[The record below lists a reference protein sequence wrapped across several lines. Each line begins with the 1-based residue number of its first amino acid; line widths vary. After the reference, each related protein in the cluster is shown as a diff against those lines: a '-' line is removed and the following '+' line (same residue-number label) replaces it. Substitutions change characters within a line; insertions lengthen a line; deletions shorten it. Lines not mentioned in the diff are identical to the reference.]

1 MLLKTD
7 PRRLR
12 LPRKPSQS
20 KPSRKNSRRRSS
32 VPSSTMGGHNDPFED
47 CTEVR
52 TTDGVSC
59 RKSSVTRSTSV
70 DEESDVEV
78 NQSLKLSTNSILI
91 ERNKSI
97 STQSISTDASVVD
110 QSELDSTKDNERDR
124 NVLLYDSLNQSKV
137 EADYEHQYQQN
148 LKFSRIANTFG
159 SENGHA
165 FFRFHQSI
173 NMDSGLSFEEPVD
186 LDEETILVYRLR
198 RMVPPGKHGYV
209 FSVGYDFETN
219 VETEGANAVIDQSQ
233 PNNVK
238 TSVLNTESI
247 ERARSN
253 GLSLPKVINTINVP
267 KCDFAVRDNDSE
279 FVKSLPTAVMLRS
292 LLCHPVNPKPRIRS
306 MPTLGNRK
314 KLWNRKESILYKQ
327 WLNHQ
332 NSYVMECFH
341 CDWKQSSIYA
351 LLMGV
356 TNDEGERFE
365 IMNTLKEHYAML
377 KVTLYVLFFS

>member
-1 MLLKTD
+1 M
-7 PRRLR
+7 
-12 LPRKPSQS
+12 
-20 KPSRKNSRRRSS
+20 
-32 VPSSTMGGHNDPFED
+32 PSSTKED
-47 CTEVR
+47 YTEIP
-52 TTDGVSC
+52 TTNGVSC
-59 RKSSVTRSTSV
+59 RKASVTRSTSV
-70 DEESDVEV
+70 DEDSDVEID
-78 NQSLKLSTNSILI
+78 QSLKLSTNLIFI

-97 STQSISTDASVVD
+97 STQSMSIDAPVVD
-110 QSELDSTKDNERDR
+110 QNEIDSTKDNERDR

-137 EADYEHQYQQN
+137 AADCEHQYQQN

-165 FFRFHQSI
+165 FFRFHQNI
-173 NMDSGLSFEEPVD
+173 NVDSGSSFEEPVD
-186 LDEETILVYRLR
+186 IDEETSLVYRLR

-314 KLWNRKESILYKQ
+314 QLWNRKESILYKQ